1 MYFNKIE
8 NIAGVIEFISR
19 NSNFSAITVEVS
31 DTGVVV
37 NEEGRKIVP
46 RGTIYPAND
55 ETAQGVLVNDVD
67 VTHGP
72 NPGSLMDAGYVYK
85 DRLPEEPAEAA
96 VTALTHVVFE

>member
-1 MYFNKIE
+1 MYFKQIE
-8 NIAGVIEFISR
+8 KTAGMIEFISR

-31 DTGVVV
+31 DTGVAA
-37 NEEGRKIVP
+37 NEDGRKIVP

-55 ETAQGVLVNDVD
+55 ATAQGVLVNDVD

-72 NPGSLMDAGYVYK
+72 QPGSLMDAGYVYK